1 MMQVAGALLALAQAP
16 STLEITAQIP
26 RSGFGMEY
34 GFDSLWMVS
43 EGKLAR
49 VNPKDNSVQD
59 IELGSPENTLLDI
72 DKYRGLA
79 LGEKAV
85 WVPDI
90 GASTIYKIDPGRN
103 GVVLRISAAL
113 IGAEGR
119 IAAAFGSVWVVT
131 AENGNRMLTRFSSA
145 DGGIQAQIDL
155 PSRSTGVI
163 DGFGTIWVASS
174 GRDEMYRVDPMTNTV
189 SDTIHLDGRPRLIAS
204 GEGSIWALHLR
215 DGSISRIDGKNGQV
229 VKIAADAVDNDGDI
243 AVGGG
248 FVWVTTRILPVIKVD
263 PKNNSRVVAYKGPPG
278 MILGRR
284 IRYGDK
290 SLWVSGGSIYRLALP
305 Q

>member
-1 MMQVAGALLALAQAP
+1 MLPVSLMAQSP
-16 STLEITAQIP
+16 GTLEIIGQIP

-43 EGKLAR
+43 ERKLVR
-49 VNPKDNSVQD
+49 VSTKDNSVQD
-59 IELGSPENTLLDI
+59 IELGSPDNTLLDI
-72 DKYRGLA
+72 DKYRGIA
-79 LGEKAV
+79 VGEEAV
-85 WVPDI
+85 WVPDV

-103 GVVLRISAAL
+103 EVVLRIPAAL
-113 IGAEGR
+113 IGAGGR

-131 AENGNRMLTRFSSA
+131 AENGNKMLTRFSSA
-145 DGGIQAQIDL
+145 DGGIQAQINL
-155 PSRSTGVI
+155 PARSTGVI
-163 DGFGTIWVASS
+163 DGFGTIWVASN

-189 SDTIHLDGRPRLIAS
+189 KDTIRLDGKPRIIAS

-215 DGSISRIDGKNGQV
+215 DGSISRIDGTSGQV
-229 VKIAADAVDNDGDI
+229 VAKIAADAVDNDGDI
-243 AVGGG
+243 AIGGG